1 MIFVE
6 VVFRP
11 VPGTVSADYD
21 ILIIGHLDFPHVDS
35 DRNPRAPLPE
45 ADSGTG
51 RFLI

>member
-11 VPGTVSADYD
+11 VPDTVSTDYD
-21 ILIIGHLDFPHVDS
+21 ILVIGHLDFFHRNI
-35 DRNPRAPLPE
+35 DRNPRSPLPK
-45 ADSGTG
+45 AFSDAV